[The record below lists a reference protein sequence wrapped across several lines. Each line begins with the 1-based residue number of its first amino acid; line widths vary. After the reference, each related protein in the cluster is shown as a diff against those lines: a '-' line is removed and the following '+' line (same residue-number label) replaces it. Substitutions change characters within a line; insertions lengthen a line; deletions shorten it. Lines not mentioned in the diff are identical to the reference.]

1 MKREILLL
9 IYIFNGFSVFFK
21 AIERNQ
27 RSLRKPNVSSL
38 LMRSGELAY
47 TPHLLHSLILYAI
60 SYVPCYMLTYLK
72 CFLSRVLW
80 LYLPLLFGA
89 CQEKENSTVC

>member
-1 MKREILLL
+1 
-9 IYIFNGFSVFFK
+9 
-21 AIERNQ
+21 
-27 RSLRKPNVSSL
+27 
-38 LMRSGELAY
+38 MRSGELAY

-80 LYLPLLFGA
+80 IYLPLPRKRKFDSMLTQQFNGVRLHLTWTSYSRLLDV
-89 CQEKENSTVC
+89 NI